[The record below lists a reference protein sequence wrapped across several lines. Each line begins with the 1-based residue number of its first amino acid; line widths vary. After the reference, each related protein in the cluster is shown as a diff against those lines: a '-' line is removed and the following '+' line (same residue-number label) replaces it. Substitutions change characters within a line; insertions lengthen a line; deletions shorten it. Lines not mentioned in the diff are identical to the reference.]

1 MTPIDSCVSRLLMA
15 AFDSAIHLSAQM
27 SIARTCS
34 PDSSVHPIREARVRL
49 TRSSLRRAA
58 LTAAAVG
65 LVVGSVLVPN
75 FASASPLVSSGMSVD
90 SLTALL
96 NGSTAGA
103 YYDASGK
110 LVVTVTDASAAKTV
124 AAAGATAKH
133 VTRTGAQL
141 DRIQSNLDSSARVVG
156 TAWSVDPATNQVV
169 VSVDSSVT
177 GAKLATV
184 EAAVKAQGAGA
195 RLEHV
200 DGVFTT
206 RIAGGDAD
214 LRRQYRCSLGLQRA
228 RQRQH
233 VLLPDRRALRQHRH
247 DLVQQLQPHHRAR
260 HAGTAAASR
269 ATTTRSSGTRTPPS
283 PSTPAA
289 STCTRRTQDITGAA
303 NADVGEAVQR
313 SGSTT
318 ASTAARS
325 PASTRRSTTPRA
337 PCRADP
343 HERLRRGRRQRRP
356 AVRRQ
361 HRARPHLRRQRQLQL
376 RRYDVLPARGRSAQ
390 RLRLAR
396 LLGFLPP
403 VPRRYASRR
412 GPPGGSPTSRAR
424 AEATT
429 SPK

>member
-1 MTPIDSCVSRLLMA
+1 M
-15 AFDSAIHLSAQM
+15 
-27 SIARTCS
+27 
-34 PDSSVHPIREARVRL
+34 RL

-206 RIAGGDAD
+206 RIAGGDPIYMG
-214 LRRQYRCSLGLQRA
+214 QFVCSLGFNA
-228 RQRQH
+228 RDSSNRDFFVTAGHCGNISTTFYSNSSHTTVLGTRQGSSFPGNDYAAIRYTNTTITKTGG
-233 VLLPDRRALRQHRH
+233 V
-247 DLVQQLQPHHRAR
+247 DLY
-260 HAGTAAASR
+260 
-269 ATTTRSSGTRTPPS
+269 SGTR
-283 PSTPAA
+283 
-289 STCTRRTQDITGAA
+289 DITGSA
-303 NADVGEAVQR
+303 NPTVGQAVQR
-313 SGSTT
+313 SGRTT
-318 ASTAARS
+318 HVHSGTVTGLNATVNYAEGTVRGMIRTNVCAEGGDSGGPLFANNTA
-325 PASTRRSTTPRA
+325 
-337 PCRADP
+337 
-343 HERLRRGRRQRRP
+343 
-356 AVRRQ
+356 
-361 HRARPHLRRQRQLQL
+361 
-376 RRYDVLPARGRSAQ
+376 
-390 RLRLAR
+390 
-396 LLGFLPP
+396 LGLT
-403 VPRRYASRR
+403 S
-412 GPPGGSPTSRAR
+412 GGSGNCSSGGTTFFQPVV
-424 AEATT
+424 EALNAFGLHVF
-429 SPK
+429 